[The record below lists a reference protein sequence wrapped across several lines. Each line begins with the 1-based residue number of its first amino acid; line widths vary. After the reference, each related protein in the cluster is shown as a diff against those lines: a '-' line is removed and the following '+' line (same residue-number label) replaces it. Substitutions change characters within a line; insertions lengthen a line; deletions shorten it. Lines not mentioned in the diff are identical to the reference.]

1 MKKKQ
6 TKTGPKSV
14 TGFSILKIYLQE
26 KQQKEDWIL
35 NRKRRNR
42 AGFFLGI
49 LLLLFG
55 SMPAA
60 AARQESEP
68 NQLFATAA
76 CLMDGDTG
84 RVLFGKRET
93 DPMAMASTTKIMT
106 CILALEN
113 GGEQAVATASA
124 QAAAA
129 PKVHLGVYEGEQFL
143 LGDLLY
149 SLMLESHNDAA
160 VMIAE
165 TIGGSIEGFAAL
177 MNEKAAA
184 IGCTDTHFVT
194 PNGLDASDAGGDH
207 HTTAADLARIM
218 RYCIKTSPK
227 ATEFLAVT
235 QTRSYTFWDL
245 EKKNMFNCC
254 NHNALLDQM
263 EGAISGKTG
272 FTAKAGYCYT
282 GALERDGKCLI
293 VTLLACGWPN
303 HKNYKWTDAAKLLN
317 YGLESY
323 TYRDVLDHSWKPG
336 RIEVTDGVYDGLL
349 QTKSSASLTLVSP
362 ALDPARSLPVLLKE
376 TEIPKK
382 DIFLPEL
389 IEAPVKKGEKVGSVT
404 YSIDGMLLAEYPVYA
419 AETIEKIDYGWC
431 MEQVAERLS
440 VTPLCESPLRR
451 VSFER
456 IFQILQRNSVT
467 AVTTEQTSAIGS
479 A

>member
-303 HKNYKWTDAAKLLN
+303 HKNYNWADAAKLLN

-362 ALDPARSLPVLLKE
+362 ALDPARSFPVLLKE

-431 MEQVAERLS
+431 MEQVAERLFCHAS
-440 VTPLCESPLRR
+440 V
-451 VSFER
+451 
-456 IFQILQRNSVT
+456 
-467 AVTTEQTSAIGS
+467 
-479 A
+479 

>member
-1 MKKKQ
+1 M
-6 TKTGPKSV
+6 
-14 TGFSILKIYLQE
+14 
-26 KQQKEDWIL
+26 
-35 NRKRRNR
+35 NRKRRNKT
-42 AGFFLGI
+42 GFFLGI
-49 LLLLFG
+49 LLLFLG
-55 SMPAA
+55 SVSVTATE
-60 AARQESEP
+60 QESEP
-68 NQLFATAA
+68 NHLFATAA

-113 GGEQAVATASA
+113 GQEQMVATASA
-124 QAAAA
+124 KAAAA
-129 PKVHLGVYEGEQFL
+129 PKVHLGVREGEQFL

-165 TIGGSIEGFAAL
+165 TIGGSVEEFASL

-218 RYCIKTSPK
+218 RYCVWISPK
-227 ATEFLAVT
+227 AAQFLAVT

-245 EKKNMFNCC
+245 EKKNMFNCY

-263 EGAISGKTG
+263 DGAVSGKTG

-282 GALERDGKCLI
+282 GALERDGKHLI
-293 VTLLACGWPN
+293 VSLLACGWPS
-303 HKNYKWTDAAKLLN
+303 HKNYKWADAAKLLN

-323 TYRDVLDHSWKPG
+323 TYRDVLDHSWNPG
-336 RIEVTDGVYDGLL
+336 QIEVADGVYDGML
-349 QTKSSASLTLVSP
+349 QIKSSARLTLTSP

-376 TEIPKK
+376 TEIPEK

-389 IEAPVKKGEKVGSVT
+389 LKAPVKKGEKVGSVT
-404 YSIDGMLLAEYPVYA
+404 YSIDGILLAEYPVYA

-431 MEQVAERLS
+431 MEKVAERLFCHSS
-440 VTPLCESPLRR
+440 V
-451 VSFER
+451 
-456 IFQILQRNSVT
+456 
-467 AVTTEQTSAIGS
+467 
-479 A
+479 

>member
-35 NRKRRNR
+35 NRKRRNS

-129 PKVHLGVYEGEQFL
+129 PKVHLGVYEGERFL

-218 RYCIKTSPK
+218 RYCIKISPK

-303 HKNYKWTDAAKLLN
+303 HKNYKWADAAKLLN

-349 QTKSSASLTLVSP
+349 QTKSSASLSLVSP

-404 YSIDGMLLAEYPVYA
+404 YSIDGILLAEYPVYA

-431 MEQVAERLS
+431 MEQVAERLFCHAS
-440 VTPLCESPLRR
+440 V
-451 VSFER
+451 
-456 IFQILQRNSVT
+456 
-467 AVTTEQTSAIGS
+467 
-479 A
+479 

>member
-35 NRKRRNR
+35 NRKRRNKT
-42 AGFFLGI
+42 GFFLGI
-49 LLLLFG
+49 LLLFLG
-55 SMPAA
+55 SVSVTATE
-60 AARQESEP
+60 QESEP

-113 GGEQAVATASA
+113 GQEQTVATASA
-124 QAAAA
+124 KAAAA
-129 PKVHLGVYEGEQFL
+129 PKVHLGVREGEQFL

-165 TIGGSIEGFAAL
+165 TIGGSVEEFASL

-218 RYCIKTSPK
+218 RYCVWISPK
-227 ATEFLAVT
+227 AAQFLAVT

-245 EKKNMFNCC
+245 EKKNMFNCY

-263 EGAISGKTG
+263 DGAVSGKTG

-282 GALERDGKCLI
+282 GALERDGKRLI
-293 VTLLACGWPN
+293 VSLLACGWPS
-303 HKNYKWTDAAKLLN
+303 HKNYKWADAAKLLN

-323 TYRDVLDHSWKPG
+323 MYRDVLDHSWNPG
-336 RIEVTDGVYDGLL
+336 QIEVADGVYDGML
-349 QTKSSASLTLVSP
+349 QVKSSARLTLTSP
-362 ALDPARSLPVLLKE
+362 ALDPARSLPALLKE
-376 TEIPKK
+376 TEIPEK

-389 IEAPVKKGEKVGSVT
+389 LKAPVKKGEKVGSVT
-404 YSIDGMLLAEYPVYA
+404 YSIDGILLAEYPVYA

-431 MEQVAERLS
+431 MEKVAERLFCHSS
-440 VTPLCESPLRR
+440 V
-451 VSFER
+451 
-456 IFQILQRNSVT
+456 
-467 AVTTEQTSAIGS
+467 
-479 A
+479 

>member
-35 NRKRRNR
+35 NRKRRNK

-194 PNGLDASDAGGDH
+194 PNGLDASDVGGDH

-303 HKNYKWTDAAKLLN
+303 HKNYKWADAAKLLN

-404 YSIDGMLLAEYPVYA
+404 YSIDGILLAEYPVYA

-431 MEQVAERLS
+431 MEQVAERLFCHAS
-440 VTPLCESPLRR
+440 V
-451 VSFER
+451 
-456 IFQILQRNSVT
+456 
-467 AVTTEQTSAIGS
+467 
-479 A
+479 

>member
-303 HKNYKWTDAAKLLN
+303 HKNYKWADAAKLLN

-336 RIEVTDGVYDGLL
+336 RIEVTDGVYNGLL

-376 TEIPKK
+376 SEIPKK

-431 MEQVAERLS
+431 MEQVAERLFCHAS
-440 VTPLCESPLRR
+440 V
-451 VSFER
+451 
-456 IFQILQRNSVT
+456 
-467 AVTTEQTSAIGS
+467 
-479 A
+479 

>member
-68 NQLFATAA
+68 NQLYATAA

-303 HKNYKWTDAAKLLN
+303 HKNYKWADAAKLLN

-389 IEAPVKKGEKVGSVT
+389 IEAPVKKGEKVGSMT
-404 YSIDGMLLAEYPVYA
+404 YSIDGILLAEYPVYA

-431 MEQVAERLS
+431 MEQVAERLFCHAS
-440 VTPLCESPLRR
+440 V
-451 VSFER
+451 
-456 IFQILQRNSVT
+456 
-467 AVTTEQTSAIGS
+467 
-479 A
+479 

>member
-68 NQLFATAA
+68 NRLFATAA

-303 HKNYKWTDAAKLLN
+303 HKNYKWADAAKLLN

-389 IEAPVKKGEKVGSVT
+389 IEAPVKKGEKVGSMT
-404 YSIDGMLLAEYPVYA
+404 YSIDGILLAEYPVYA

-431 MEQVAERLS
+431 MEQVAERLFCHAS
-440 VTPLCESPLRR
+440 V
-451 VSFER
+451 
-456 IFQILQRNSVT
+456 
-467 AVTTEQTSAIGS
+467 
-479 A
+479 

>member
-177 MNEKAAA
+177 MNEKAAV

-336 RIEVTDGVYDGLL
+336 RIEVTDGVYNGLL

-404 YSIDGMLLAEYPVYA
+404 YSIDRMLLAEYPIYA

-431 MEQVAERLS
+431 MEQVAERLFCHAS
-440 VTPLCESPLRR
+440 V
-451 VSFER
+451 
-456 IFQILQRNSVT
+456 
-467 AVTTEQTSAIGS
+467 
-479 A
+479 

>member
-165 TIGGSIEGFAAL
+165 TISGSIEGFAAL

-303 HKNYKWTDAAKLLN
+303 HKNY
-317 YGLESY
+317 

-349 QTKSSASLTLVSP
+349 QTKSSASLGLVSP

-431 MEQVAERLS
+431 MEQVAERLFCHAS
-440 VTPLCESPLRR
+440 V
-451 VSFER
+451 
-456 IFQILQRNSVT
+456 
-467 AVTTEQTSAIGS
+467 
-479 A
+479 

>member
-1 MKKKQ
+1 M
-6 TKTGPKSV
+6 

-303 HKNYKWTDAAKLLN
+303 HKNYKWADAAKLLN

-389 IEAPVKKGEKVGSVT
+389 IEAPVKKGEKVGSMT
-404 YSIDGMLLAEYPVYA
+404 YSIDGILLAEYPVYA

-431 MEQVAERLS
+431 MEQVAERLFCHAS
-440 VTPLCESPLRR
+440 V
-451 VSFER
+451 
-456 IFQILQRNSVT
+456 
-467 AVTTEQTSAIGS
+467 
-479 A
+479 

>member
-1 MKKKQ
+1 
-6 TKTGPKSV
+6 
-14 TGFSILKIYLQE
+14 
-26 KQQKEDWIL
+26 
-35 NRKRRNR
+35 
-42 AGFFLGI
+42 
-49 LLLLFG
+49 
-55 SMPAA
+55 MPAA

-113 GGEQAVATASA
+113 GGEQAVTTASA

-245 EKKNMFNCC
+245 KKKNMFNCY

-303 HKNYKWTDAAKLLN
+303 HKNYKWADAAKLLN

-349 QTKSSASLTLVSP
+349 QTKSSASLSLVSP

-431 MEQVAERLS
+431 MEQVAERLFCHAS
-440 VTPLCESPLRR
+440 V
-451 VSFER
+451 
-456 IFQILQRNSVT
+456 
-467 AVTTEQTSAIGS
+467 
-479 A
+479 

>member
-1 MKKKQ
+1 
-6 TKTGPKSV
+6 
-14 TGFSILKIYLQE
+14 
-26 KQQKEDWIL
+26 
-35 NRKRRNR
+35 
-42 AGFFLGI
+42 
-49 LLLLFG
+49 
-55 SMPAA
+55 MPAA

-303 HKNYKWTDAAKLLN
+303 HKNYKWADAAKLLN

-389 IEAPVKKGEKVGSVT
+389 IEAPVKKGEKVGSMT
-404 YSIDGMLLAEYPVYA
+404 YSIDGILLAEYPVYA

-431 MEQVAERLS
+431 MEQVAERLFCHAS
-440 VTPLCESPLRR
+440 V
-451 VSFER
+451 
-456 IFQILQRNSVT
+456 
-467 AVTTEQTSAIGS
+467 
-479 A
+479 

>member
-76 CLMDGDTG
+76 CLLDGDTG

-303 HKNYKWTDAAKLLN
+303 HKNYKWADAAKLLN

-389 IEAPVKKGEKVGSVT
+389 IEAPVKKGEKVGSMT
-404 YSIDGMLLAEYPVYA
+404 YSIDGILLAEYPVYA

-431 MEQVAERLS
+431 MEQVAERLFCHAS
-440 VTPLCESPLRR
+440 V
-451 VSFER
+451 
-456 IFQILQRNSVT
+456 
-467 AVTTEQTSAIGS
+467 
-479 A
+479 

>member
-1 MKKKQ
+1 M
-6 TKTGPKSV
+6 
-14 TGFSILKIYLQE
+14 
-26 KQQKEDWIL
+26 

-42 AGFFLGI
+42 VGFFLGI

-177 MNEKAAA
+177 MNEKAAT

-263 EGAISGKTG
+263 EGAISGK
-272 FTAKAGYCYT
+272 
-282 GALERDGKCLI
+282 
-293 VTLLACGWPN
+293 
-303 HKNYKWTDAAKLLN
+303 
-317 YGLESY
+317 
-323 TYRDVLDHSWKPG
+323 
-336 RIEVTDGVYDGLL
+336 
-349 QTKSSASLTLVSP
+349 P
-362 ALDPARSLPVLLKE
+362 ALRQKRATATPARWNG
-376 TEIPKK
+376 T
-382 DIFLPEL
+382 
-389 IEAPVKKGEKVGSVT
+389 GSV
-404 YSIDGMLLAEYPVYA
+404 
-419 AETIEKIDYGWC
+419 
-431 MEQVAERLS
+431 
-440 VTPLCESPLRR
+440 
-451 VSFER
+451 
-456 IFQILQRNSVT
+456 
-467 AVTTEQTSAIGS
+467 
-479 A
+479 

>member
-1 MKKKQ
+1 MILQGTSYNEEEADKNRPQKRDRL
-6 TKTGPKSV
+6 
-14 TGFSILKIYLQE
+14 SILKIYLQE

-303 HKNYKWTDAAKLLN
+303 HKNYKWADAAKLLN

-376 TEIPKK
+376 TEITEK

-389 IEAPVKKGEKVGSVT
+389 IEAPVKKGEKVGSMT
-404 YSIDGMLLAEYPVYA
+404 YSIDGILLAEYPVYA
-419 AETIEKIDYGWC
+419 AETIRK
-431 MEQVAERLS
+431 
-440 VTPLCESPLRR
+440 
-451 VSFER
+451 
-456 IFQILQRNSVT
+456 N
-467 AVTTEQTSAIGS
+467 
-479 A
+479 

>member
-303 HKNYKWTDAAKLLN
+303 HKNYKWADAAKILN

-389 IEAPVKKGEKVGSVT
+389 IEAPVKKGEKVGSMT
-404 YSIDGMLLAEYPVYA
+404 YSIDGILLAEYPVYA

-431 MEQVAERLS
+431 MEQVAERLFCHAS
-440 VTPLCESPLRR
+440 V
-451 VSFER
+451 
-456 IFQILQRNSVT
+456 
-467 AVTTEQTSAIGS
+467 
-479 A
+479 

>member
-1 MKKKQ
+1 M
-6 TKTGPKSV
+6 
-14 TGFSILKIYLQE
+14 
-26 KQQKEDWIL
+26 
-35 NRKRRNR
+35 NRKRRNKT
-42 AGFFLGI
+42 GFFLGI
-49 LLLLFG
+49 LLLFLG
-55 SMPAA
+55 SVSVTATE
-60 AARQESEP
+60 QGSEP

-113 GGEQAVATASA
+113 GQEQTVATASA
-124 QAAAA
+124 KAAAA
-129 PKVHLGVYEGEQFL
+129 PKVHLGVREGEQFL

-165 TIGGSIEGFAAL
+165 TIGGSVEEFASL

-218 RYCIKTSPK
+218 RYCVWISPK
-227 ATEFLAVT
+227 AAQFLAVT

-245 EKKNMFNCC
+245 EKKNMFNCY

-263 EGAISGKTG
+263 DGAVSGKTG

-282 GALERDGKCLI
+282 GALERDGKRLI
-293 VTLLACGWPN
+293 VSLLACGWPS
-303 HKNYKWTDAAKLLN
+303 HKNYKWADAAKLLN

-323 TYRDVLDHSWKPG
+323 TYRDVLDHSWNPG
-336 RIEVTDGVYDGLL
+336 QIEVADGVYDGML
-349 QTKSSASLTLVSP
+349 QVKSSARLTLTSP

-376 TEIPKK
+376 TEIPEK

-389 IEAPVKKGEKVGSVT
+389 LKAPVKKGEKVGSVT
-404 YSIDGMLLAEYPVYA
+404 YSIDGILLAEYPVYA

-431 MEQVAERLS
+431 MEKVAERLFCHSS
-440 VTPLCESPLRR
+440 V
-451 VSFER
+451 
-456 IFQILQRNSVT
+456 
-467 AVTTEQTSAIGS
+467 
-479 A
+479 

>member
-303 HKNYKWTDAAKLLN
+303 HKNYKWADAAKLLN

-349 QTKSSASLTLVSP
+349 QTKSSASLSLVST

-404 YSIDGMLLAEYPVYA
+404 YSIDGILLAEYPVYA

-431 MEQVAERLS
+431 MEQVAERLFCHAS
-440 VTPLCESPLRR
+440 V
-451 VSFER
+451 
-456 IFQILQRNSVT
+456 
-467 AVTTEQTSAIGS
+467 
-479 A
+479 

>member
-165 TIGGSIEGFAAL
+165 TISGSIEGFAAL
-177 MNEKAAA
+177 MNEKAAV

-349 QTKSSASLTLVSP
+349 QTKSSASLGLVSP
-362 ALDPARSLPVLLKE
+362 ALDPARSLPVHLKE

-382 DIFLPEL
+382 DIFLTEHN
-389 IEAPVKKGEKVGSVT
+389 EAPVNKGEKVG
-404 YSIDGMLLAEYPVYA
+404 
-419 AETIEKIDYGWC
+419 
-431 MEQVAERLS
+431 
-440 VTPLCESPLRR
+440 
-451 VSFER
+451 
-456 IFQILQRNSVT
+456 
-467 AVTTEQTSAIGS
+467 
-479 A
+479 

>member
-303 HKNYKWTDAAKLLN
+303 HKNYKWADAAKLLN

-336 RIEVTDGVYDGLL
+336 RIEVTDGVYNGLL

-389 IEAPVKKGEKVGSVT
+389 IEAPVKKGEKVGSMT
-404 YSIDGMLLAEYPVYA
+404 YSIDGILLAEYPVYA

-431 MEQVAERLS
+431 MEQVAERLFCHAS
-440 VTPLCESPLRR
+440 V
-451 VSFER
+451 
-456 IFQILQRNSVT
+456 
-467 AVTTEQTSAIGS
+467 
-479 A
+479 

>member
-165 TIGGSIEGFAAL
+165 TISGSIEGFAAL
-177 MNEKAAA
+177 MNEKAAV

-303 HKNYKWTDAAKLLN
+303 HKNYKWADAAKLLN

-349 QTKSSASLTLVSP
+349 QTKSSASLSLVSP

-389 IEAPVKKGEKVGSVT
+389 IEAPVKKGEKVGSMT
-404 YSIDGMLLAEYPVYA
+404 YSIDGILLAEYPVYA
-419 AETIEKIDYGWC
+419 DETIEKIDYGWC
-431 MEQVAERLS
+431 MEQVAERLFCHAS
-440 VTPLCESPLRR
+440 V
-451 VSFER
+451 
-456 IFQILQRNSVT
+456 
-467 AVTTEQTSAIGS
+467 
-479 A
+479 

>member
-1 MKKKQ
+1 M
-6 TKTGPKSV
+6 
-14 TGFSILKIYLQE
+14 
-26 KQQKEDWIL
+26 
-35 NRKRRNR
+35 NRKRRNKT
-42 AGFFLGI
+42 GFFLGI
-49 LLLLFG
+49 LLLFLG
-55 SMPAA
+55 SVSVTSTE
-60 AARQESEP
+60 QESEP

-113 GGEQAVATASA
+113 GQEQTVATASA
-124 QAAAA
+124 KAAAA
-129 PKVHLGVYEGEQFL
+129 PKVHLGVREGEQFL

-165 TIGGSIEGFAAL
+165 TIGGSVEEFASL

-218 RYCIKTSPK
+218 RYCVWISPK
-227 ATEFLAVT
+227 AAQFLAVT

-245 EKKNMFNCC
+245 EKKNMFNCY

-263 EGAISGKTG
+263 DGAVSGKTG

-282 GALERDGKCLI
+282 GALERDGKRLI
-293 VTLLACGWPN
+293 VSLLACGWPS
-303 HKNYKWTDAAKLLN
+303 HKNYKWADAAKLLN

-323 TYRDVLDHSWKPG
+323 MYRDVLDHSWNPG
-336 RIEVTDGVYDGLL
+336 QIEVADGVYDGML
-349 QTKSSASLTLVSP
+349 QVKSSARLTLTSP
-362 ALDPARSLPVLLKE
+362 ALDPARSLPALLKE
-376 TEIPKK
+376 TEIPEK

-389 IEAPVKKGEKVGSVT
+389 LKAPVKKGEKVGSVT
-404 YSIDGMLLAEYPVYA
+404 YSIDGILLAEYPVYA

-431 MEQVAERLS
+431 MEKVAERLFCHSS
-440 VTPLCESPLRR
+440 V
-451 VSFER
+451 
-456 IFQILQRNSVT
+456 
-467 AVTTEQTSAIGS
+467 
-479 A
+479 

>member
-1 MKKKQ
+1 MILQGTSYNEDEADKNRPQKRDRLFCFRDLFERRT
-6 TKTGPKSV
+6 TKG
-14 TGFSILKIYLQE
+14 
-26 KQQKEDWIL
+26 DWSL
-35 NRKRRNR
+35 TRKRRNR

-55 SMPAA
+55 SFPAA
-60 AARQESEP
+60 AAEQESEP

-84 RVLFGKRET
+84 RVLFGKRGT

-113 GGEQAVATASA
+113 GEEETVVTASA

-194 PNGLDASDAGGDH
+194 PNGLDDSDAGGDH

-218 RYCIKTSPK
+218 RYCIKNSPK

-245 EKKNMFNCC
+245 EKKNMFNCY

-303 HKNYKWTDAAKLLN
+303 HKNYKWADAAKLLN

-404 YSIDGMLLAEYPVYA
+404 YSMDGILLAEYPVYA
-419 AETIEKIDYGWC
+419 AETIEKIDYRWC
-431 MEQVAERLS
+431 VEQVAERLFCHAS
-440 VTPLCESPLRR
+440 V
-451 VSFER
+451 
-456 IFQILQRNSVT
+456 
-467 AVTTEQTSAIGS
+467 
-479 A
+479 

>member
-1 MKKKQ
+1 M
-6 TKTGPKSV
+6 
-14 TGFSILKIYLQE
+14 
-26 KQQKEDWIL
+26 

-60 AARQESEP
+60 AARQESKP

-177 MNEKAAA
+177 MNEKAAV

-336 RIEVTDGVYDGLL
+336 RIEVTDGVYNGLL
-349 QTKSSASLTLVSP
+349 QTKSSASLSLVSP
-362 ALDPARSLPVLLKE
+362 AFDPARSLPVLLKE

-382 DIFLPEL
+382 AIFLPEL

-431 MEQVAERLS
+431 MEQVAERLFCHAS
-440 VTPLCESPLRR
+440 V
-451 VSFER
+451 
-456 IFQILQRNSVT
+456 
-467 AVTTEQTSAIGS
+467 
-479 A
+479 

>member
-254 NHNALLDQM
+254 NHNVLLDQM

-272 FTAKAGYCYT
+272 FTGNAGYCYVCAVRQDEKLFVV
-282 GALERDGKCLI
+282 ALLG
-293 VTLLACGWPN
+293 CGWPGN
-303 HKNYKWTDAAKLLN
+303 KNYKWSDTKKLLSYGRENYSYVLLPDLPDLPEITVTDAVPEENSPYPEKKKGSG
-317 YGLESY
+317 YSEI
-323 TYRDVLDHSWKPG
+323 YRRLKVH
-336 RIEVTDGVYDGLL
+336 V
-349 QTKSSASLTLVSP
+349 
-362 ALDPARSLPVLLKE
+362 SLPEKEQVKRYLLKKTE
-376 TEIPKK
+376 TIIWKT
-382 DIFLPEL
+382 DLPDK
-389 IEAPVKKGEKVGSVT
+389 IAAPVRENQ
-404 YSIDGMLLAEYPVYA
+404 
-419 AETIEKIDYGWC
+419 KIG
-431 MEQVAERLS
+431 
-440 VTPLCESPLRR
+440 TLRA
-451 VSFER
+451 VLNGKEITSC
-456 IFQILQRNSVT
+456 SVT
-467 AVTTEQTSAIGS
+467 ANEKIGRITYKWYVNKVFQDYFH
-479 A
+479 

>member
-42 AGFFLGI
+42 VGFFLGI

-113 GGEQAVATASA
+113 GQEQTVATASA
-124 QAAAA
+124 KAAAA
-129 PKVHLGVYEGEQFL
+129 PKVHLGVREGEQFL

-165 TIGGSIEGFAAL
+165 TIGGSVEEFASL

-218 RYCIKTSPK
+218 RYCVWISPK
-227 ATEFLAVT
+227 AAQFLAVT

-245 EKKNMFNCC
+245 EKKNMFNCY

-263 EGAISGKTG
+263 DGAVSGKTG

-282 GALERDGKCLI
+282 GALERGGKRLI
-293 VTLLACGWPN
+293 VSLLACGWPS
-303 HKNYKWTDAAKLLN
+303 HKNYKWADAAKLLN

-323 TYRDVLDHSWKPG
+323 MYRDVLDHSWNPG
-336 RIEVTDGVYDGLL
+336 QIEVADGVYDGML
-349 QTKSSASLTLVSP
+349 QVKSSARLTLTSP
-362 ALDPARSLPVLLKE
+362 ALDPARSLPALLKE
-376 TEIPKK
+376 TEIPEK

-389 IEAPVKKGEKVGSVT
+389 LKAPVKKGEKVGSVT
-404 YSIDGMLLAEYPVYA
+404 YSIDGILLAEYPVYA

-431 MEQVAERLS
+431 MEKVAERLFCHSS
-440 VTPLCESPLRR
+440 V
-451 VSFER
+451 
-456 IFQILQRNSVT
+456 
-467 AVTTEQTSAIGS
+467 
-479 A
+479 

>member
-1 MKKKQ
+1 M
-6 TKTGPKSV
+6 

-26 KQQKEDWIL
+26 KRQKEDWIL

-165 TIGGSIEGFAAL
+165 TISGSIEGFAAL
-177 MNEKAAA
+177 MNEKAAV

-349 QTKSSASLTLVSP
+349 QTKSSASLGLVSP

-376 TEIPKK
+376 NRNTEKRH
-382 DIFLPEL
+382 FFTLEL

-431 MEQVAERLS
+431 MEQVAERLFCHAS
-440 VTPLCESPLRR
+440 V
-451 VSFER
+451 
-456 IFQILQRNSVT
+456 
-467 AVTTEQTSAIGS
+467 
-479 A
+479 

>member
-93 DPMAMASTTKIMT
+93 DPMAMASTKIMT

-129 PKVHLGVYEGEQFL
+129 PKVHLGVCEGEQFL

-165 TIGGSIEGFAAL
+165 TISGSIEGFAAL
-177 MNEKAAA
+177 MNEKAAV

-349 QTKSSASLTLVSP
+349 QTKSSASLGLVSP

-431 MEQVAERLS
+431 MEQVAERLFCHAS
-440 VTPLCESPLRR
+440 V
-451 VSFER
+451 
-456 IFQILQRNSVT
+456 
-467 AVTTEQTSAIGS
+467 
-479 A
+479 